1 MFSRSVL
8 SVSIDLLSIS
18 HFLNKMSNLSEV
30 YWLVKTTDSVCD
42 FSCRALRRGS
52 DAQCVLT
59 AVQHVYQCHIW
70 KPTQGE
76 PPVNFST
83 PSEGINKHCSAVL
96 PFGGCDKCTLSVNL
110 YPQSS
115 RWSVV
120 FSWPAATSGCSQ
132 KKKYSIQF
140 CSIFLIPSSRGDA
153 PHLENHRQRHI
164 FPLYTNQFSLRSVFF
179 CMCPT
184 DTLTPEWRGCRVAGK
199 RDWSGVTFLY
209 ANLYRMDTH
218 THDSSSVRDE
228 SKDIIK
234 TQILLLMSVCVC
246 LLACF
251 FPPWITP
258 PPTILCVNQ
267 SLSL

>member
-1 MFSRSVL
+1 MLNSVEHVDDGGTSVISDACSHAETYL
-8 SVSIDLLSIS
+8 SLDFPSIS
-18 HFLNKMSNLSEV
+18 HFLNQMSNLSLA

-59 AVQHVYQCHIW
+59 AVQHVYQCHICNQH
-70 KPTQGE
+70 KVTHQSTFLL
-76 PPVNFST
+76 PVRGS
-83 PSEGINKHCSAVL
+83 INTVLLYFHLVDVTNAHCQFTFTLKAHADLLYSADRRQHL
-96 PFGGCDKCTLSVNL
+96 AARRKMKLRKKCSV
-110 YPQSS
+110 
-115 RWSVV
+115 
-120 FSWPAATSGCSQ
+120 
-132 KKKYSIQF
+132 QF

-209 ANLYRMDTH
+209 ANL
-218 THDSSSVRDE
+218 
-228 SKDIIK
+228 
-234 TQILLLMSVCVC
+234 
-246 LLACF
+246 
-251 FPPWITP
+251 
-258 PPTILCVNQ
+258 
-267 SLSL
+267 